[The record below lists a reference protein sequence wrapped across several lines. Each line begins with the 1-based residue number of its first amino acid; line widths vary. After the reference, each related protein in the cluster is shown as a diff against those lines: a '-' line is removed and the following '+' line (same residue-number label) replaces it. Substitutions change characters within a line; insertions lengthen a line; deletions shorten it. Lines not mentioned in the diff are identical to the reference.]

1 MKRGVSEIVVLV
13 VVACFF
19 FLGVA
24 GTKAAAEDKIL
35 IGAAISMTGKF
46 AREGALVKEGYDFWK
61 DWVNA
66 R

>member
-24 GTKAAAEDKIL
+24 GTKAAAEDKIPDR
-35 IGAAISMTGKF
+35 GGHQHD
-46 AREGALVKEGYDFWK
+46 REVCP
-61 DWVNA
+61 
-66 R
+66 